1 MLLELSHV
9 CGIAVIAHHPHH
21 QVWYAYL
28 GKYGKTRNSCLLS
41 VKKNEMGVAT

>member
-9 CGIAVIAHHPHH
+9 CGIAAIAHHPHH

-28 GKYGKTRNSCLLS
+28 GKYGKEFLS
-41 VKKNEMGVAT
+41 FIGEKK